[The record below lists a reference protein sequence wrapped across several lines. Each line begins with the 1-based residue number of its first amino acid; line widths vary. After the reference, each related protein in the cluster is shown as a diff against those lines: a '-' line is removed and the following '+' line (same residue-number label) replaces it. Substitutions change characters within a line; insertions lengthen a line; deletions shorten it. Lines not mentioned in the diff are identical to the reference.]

1 MPKQFALYFVISC
14 ECIHDLK
21 SDNMKDERKK
31 VGRDHVLRRTI
42 VNDFRKGDILE
53 SLRRDF
59 KELYRFYIDAET
71 QERLKSERRI
81 KRFIHASWYLLKNL
95 ILKLTPA
102 RRFLLLL
109 SIAFFLFGDTNIST
123 SNFHFS
129 THNNFIS
136 YLLLLLVL
144 MLELKDKLLAH
155 DELQIGRTVQKALLP
170 EENPTLAGWSI
181 WLFTRPAND
190 VGGDLVDYINLDSEH
205 LGLALGDVAGKGLG
219 AALLMSKLQ
228 STLRAIAPE
237 YKSLCEM
244 GDRLNAIFC
253 RDSLP
258 NKFATMVY
266 LELAQNF
273 GKVRLL
279 NAGHLPPIM
288 VHGNVVEELHRG
300 APALGLMKT
309 AKFEEQEIELS
320 PGDLLL
326 VYSDGVTEA
335 RNERDE
341 FFGDQRLIS
350 ILKKSA
356 GISPEK
362 VGEKILTEV
371 DMFVGDAPRSD
382 DLSLVIIKRWG

>member
-1 MPKQFALYFVISC
+1 MNEK
-14 ECIHDLK
+14 K
-21 SDNMKDERKK
+21 SGKGKSSKDGHILRK
-31 VGRDHVLRRTI
+31 TI
-42 VNDFRKGDILE
+42 VNDLRKGEILE
-53 SLRRDF
+53 SLRKDF

-71 QERLKSERRI
+71 QKRLKSYGRI
-81 KRFIHASWYLLKNL
+81 KQFIYVSWYLLKSL
-95 ILKLTPA
+95 LLKLNPA
-102 RRFLLLL
+102 RRLLLLL
-109 SIAFFLFGDTNIST
+109 SIIFFFSGDISLGQ
-123 SNFHFS
+123 SNFRFS
-129 THNNFIS
+129 INGNLIS
-136 YLLLLLVL
+136 YALLLLVL

-170 EENPTLAGWSI
+170 DENPTLAGWSI

-190 VGGDLVDYINLDSEH
+190 VGGDLVDYVNLDSDH

-228 STLRAIAPE
+228 STIRAIAPD
-237 YKSLCEM
+237 YKSLSEL
-244 GDRLNAIFC
+244 GQRINLIFC

-258 NKFATMVY
+258 NRFATLVY
-266 LELAQNF
+266 LELTQNF

-279 NAGHLPPIM
+279 NAGHLPPILL
-288 VHGNVVEELHRG
+288 HGNEVKELSRG

-309 AKFEEQEIELS
+309 SKFQEQEIELS

-326 VYSDGVTEA
+326 TYSDGVTEA
-335 RNERDE
+335 RNDWDE

-350 ILKKSA
+350 IIGKSA

-362 VGEKILTEV
+362 VGEKILAEV